1 MQEPITLLRH
11 AENTLQSVRVR
22 AVDMPTE
29 GNAIL
34 SAIREIQT
42 AAGILERIQQETQK
56 APQAQEHIAAAGGQP

>member
-1 MQEPITLLRH
+1 MNEIIRHLRH

-42 AAGILERIQQETQK
+42 AAGSLERMQK
-56 APQAQEHIAAAGGQP
+56 EDAADDGGQP

>member
-1 MQEPITLLRH
+1 MKEVIELLRH

-42 AAGILERIQQETQK
+42 AAGILERMQQEAQK
-56 APQAQEHIAAAGGQP
+56 APQAQEHIADDGGQP